1 MLLSTLSYGS
11 MTTVSIIPSVLDLSV
26 VLPDDVR
33 PSVYQSY
40 EIGAINYESDDLF
53 KSNQKHHQTKKESN
67 HMKFNQLHYQCMNG
81 QVGERSQECRT
92 FQPARQ
98 PLLFHVMS
106 LGMFACESKKQDSLG
121 WRGCEQPSCR
131 PPTNHSSLPSLRCRH
146 QMQELLHSTH
156 SFAPFLDNSIYSL
169 APPMDIR

>member
-1 MLLSTLSYGS
+1 

-33 PSVYQSY
+33 ASVYQSY

-81 QVGERSQECRT
+81 QVGERSQE
-92 FQPARQ
+92 
-98 PLLFHVMS
+98 
-106 LGMFACESKKQDSLG
+106 
-121 WRGCEQPSCR
+121 
-131 PPTNHSSLPSLRCRH
+131 
-146 QMQELLHSTH
+146 
-156 SFAPFLDNSIYSL
+156 
-169 APPMDIR
+169 

>member
-1 MLLSTLSYGS
+1 MLLSTLSYGR

-81 QVGERSQECRT
+81 QVGERSQE
-92 FQPARQ
+92 
-98 PLLFHVMS
+98 
-106 LGMFACESKKQDSLG
+106 
-121 WRGCEQPSCR
+121 
-131 PPTNHSSLPSLRCRH
+131 
-146 QMQELLHSTH
+146 
-156 SFAPFLDNSIYSL
+156 
-169 APPMDIR
+169 